1 MKIQPAQLPAA
12 LPDKDQKLRQAA
24 QDLEASFLAEMLKPM
39 GADSARTSFGGGAGE
54 EQFSTFLQQEQARGM
69 VRAGG
74 IGLAES
80 IFTSL
85 KAREGAANG
94 Q

>member
-1 MKIQPAQLPAA
+1 MLPSVSPHGRGHSDPG
-12 LPDKDQKLRQAA
+12 LWQAA

-39 GADSARTSFGGGAGE
+39 GADSVRTSFGGGAGE

-80 IFTSL
+80 IFTAL
-85 KAREGAANG
+85 KARGGAADVP
-94 Q
+94 